1 VTTVAL
7 CGAGMIAGAHA
18 LAATVV
24 GAPVVAVASRTLASA
39 ERVAG
44 PARARVV
51 PYEELPAGADIVVV
65 STPPPRHVGDALAA
79 LRAGAAVVLEK
90 PLCTTLAG
98 ADLLVEAAGPR
109 LLYAENLAYAPVVQ
123 AMLRLVSRLGPLTNL
138 EVRALQGR
146 PTGGGPLTEAW
157 GGGALFDLGVHPLA
171 VAMLLARPARVVSVR
186 ATLGGAG
193 DHPTDEHA
201 VVSLTFDSGL
211 VGSVVS
217 SWRAGPTPHWDAQV
231 ASATGVLRAELL
243 PEPDLEV
250 DGTPV
255 PLPEVTQPVAAIE
268 QYGYV
273 DQFLSYLADLS
284 VGRTPFM
291 DARFGRSV
299 LDVVCAAYASARSG
313 DAVPV
318 PFEGRRDLTPL
329 QLWKAG

>member
-1 VTTVAL
+1 
-7 CGAGMIAGAHA
+7 MIAGAHS
-18 LAATVV
+18 LAAAIV

-51 PYEELPAGADIVVV
+51 PYEELPAGADVVV
-65 STPPPRHVGDALAA
+65 VATPPQRHVDDALAA

-98 ADLLVEAAGPR
+98 ADALVEAAGAR

-123 AMLRLVSRLGPLTNL
+123 AMLGLVGRLGPLTNL

-146 PTGGGPLTEAW
+146 PTWGGFLTEAW

-171 VAMLLARPARVVSVR
+171 VALLLARPARVVSVR
-186 ATLGGAG
+186 ASLGGAD

-201 VVSLTFDSGL
+201 EVSLTFDSGL

-217 SWRAGPTPHWDAQV
+217 SWRAGPTPHWDAQA
-231 ASATGVLRAELL
+231 ASATGVLRAQLL
-243 PEPDLEV
+243 PDSELEV
-250 DGTPV
+250 DGSPV
-255 PLPEVTQPVAAIE
+255 LLPAVTAPVAAIE

-273 DQFLSYLADLS
+273 GQLRSFLADLAAA
-284 VGRTPFM
+284 RTPFM
-291 DARFGRSV
+291 DVRFGRTV
-299 LDVVCAAYASARSG
+299 LDVVCAAYASAG
-313 DAVPV
+313 AGGEAVTV
-318 PFEGRRDLTPL
+318 PFAGRRDLTPL